1 MGGNFNKDPSVSW
14 MRISFMILF
23 ILEKLSILGYFV
35 ELGATTLIYV
45 SDLILLLC
53 LYLALVTI
61 LIVSG

>member
-45 SDLILLLC
+45 SDLIFLLC
-53 LYLALVTI
+53 SYLALVTI

>member
-53 LYLALVTI
+53 SYLALV
-61 LIVSG
+61 LGKY

>member
-53 LYLALVTI
+53 SYLALVTI